1 MCRKPAKKSK
11 LNKVLEKCCGN
22 TNLCTFRISDAYFV
36 SKNLNLVFLS
46 QVKSV
51 IFPMCLAV
59 LNNVGFDLWLA
70 VGNTSHK
77 LFEGIFFAKDD
88 LVHPQ

>member
-1 MCRKPAKKSK
+1 MTP
-11 LNKVLEKCCGN
+11 
-22 TNLCTFRISDAYFV
+22 SDGGSMKF
-36 SKNLNLVFLS
+36 VFLS

-70 VGNTSHK
+70 VRNTSHK

>member
-1 MCRKPAKKSK
+1 M
-11 LNKVLEKCCGN
+11 
-22 TNLCTFRISDAYFV
+22 LCTFRISDAYFV
-36 SKNLNLVFLS
+36 SKNLNLVFIS

-59 LNNVGFDLWLA
+59 LNNVGFDLWQA
-70 VGNTSHK
+70 VGNTSDK
-77 LFEGIFFAKDD
+77 LCEGIFFAKDD

>member
-1 MCRKPAKKSK
+1 M
-11 LNKVLEKCCGN
+11 
-22 TNLCTFRISDAYFV
+22 LCTFRISDAYFV
-36 SKNLNLVFLS
+36 SKNLNFVFLS

-77 LFEGIFFAKDD
+77 LFGGIFSPKMIWCILNNELMRGAAHFEERG
-88 LVHPQ
+88 

>member
-1 MCRKPAKKSK
+1 VGIQTM
-11 LNKVLEKCCGN
+11 
-22 TNLCTFRISDAYFV
+22 LCTFRISDACFV
-36 SKNLNLVFLS
+36 SKNLKFVFLS

-70 VGNTSHK
+70 VRNTSHK

>member
-59 LNNVGFDLWLA
+59 LNNVGVF
-70 VGNTSHK
+70 VFVFGSVFV
-77 LFEGIFFAKDD
+77 FEEVPS
-88 LVHPQ
+88 LLE